1 MCIVNGLHDISGST
15 WTPDHLHGA
24 LTLLVTL
31 WVLADLA
38 VYQWVGEHLIRSP
51 DAHCRRSRMGADQDG
66 SIQRTGRLSSVGKA
80 AWPTEL
86 GVVADQQLQCAC
98 LYQKT

>member
-1 MCIVNGLHDISGST
+1 
-15 WTPDHLHGA
+15 
-24 LTLLVTL
+24 
-31 WVLADLA
+31 
-38 VYQWVGEHLIRSP
+38 
-51 DAHCRRSRMGADQDG
+51 MGADQDG

-86 GVVADQQLQCAC
+86 GVVADQLLQCAC